1 MATETV
7 IYVSL
12 ALVLLTRIY
21 VFISPPD
28 FLQEHQDPHY
38 QEYHLY
44 RQYHIRK
51 QKKGSPSPA
60 PLSTSTS
67 TSIPTPLNSHH
78 DALLLQATPHAA
90 ENQDVSPLRSTA
102 TTTAVAAAVSCA
114 TTAAVIPTSP
124 STSSL
129 LSTLAQRN
137 ASTATLSPPKE
148 PVPLKPLSNTYASLP
163 PPPPP
168 PSSTNSSSSTEQY
181 ILERFAHHAPHEE
194 LLLVGVGPGT
204 SASSLSSTIG
214 SQAQPRN
221 QVASHPIPR
230 RATAAASSSSLSI
243 ASAVDYTQS
252 AKNRPQ
258 HGSMETTDDDG
269 PVKWSEED
277 EKDEDE
283 EEERTNQN
291 SNTNRNSEPTSR
303 TFGSTMPPT
312 DPPPLSTLVFDT
324 PQHLSPHLG
333 PSSSWTTSP
342 HAHSLENSNGNDENN
357 HNSNNGQHH
366 QQDDFETRIK
376 TLMKTMNLRAL
387 KPPSYLSLP
396 ISEIEY
402 STSATATVTPIT
414 TTKPTVVVAAAAADV
429 ATASKAITAQFD
441 ADPDLQAQ
449 IVALRSRHGGGDD
462 DVDDDSNDSNDSNG
476 RRRRK
481 HSQDLDRALHPLL
494 QQQDMTVVWEAGRW
508 CCLEDNANRLL
519 YVLRKIG
526 WQGHV
531 RVKVLVDRDG
541 DGDGGDGQGE
551 NASGGLSV
559 DGRDKTMYHRRLHNH
574 APLADTALPR
584 PLLSTSVSGPSIV
597 AVTEETWKAAGMME
611 KVQLSAV
618 DDYDMDGNGDEI
630 IAAIAPQ
637 VTPPHATFQASTRKQ
652 EAFRPLQQQQQTWS
666 PPLSSEDA
674 AWVEERGGRAHPLR
688 PRYDQYRH
696 HDGNNKDSNRRRPRR
711 PAGAAVQPKI
721 AAGRSRQSVS
731 HGSLLQA
738 AGSGVLHIGSTMNMD
753 KDKDKDAKTESAL
766 RPEEEEEDHEEKEG
780 KEDVAFRRKQQGSSK
795 LAAPF
800 SSSSSSSTLLK
811 AIQQPG
817 LHDPS
822 WQQQQQQ
829 QQVPHSHR
837 QRSRGGRR
845 WQGRL
850 QQYHHHHRY
859 SLSHQQNHQ
868 HQHHTIATV
877 KPKWWGEGQDTGA
890 DADDEVDLREALDE
904 DGVGSDDDDVLV
916 DEEDEVDEDDHDRT
930 DDEDDDDGDD
940 GNEDDDDNEK
950 ERNEEEG
957 DDIQLRQYHHR
968 RLHPRSQKAYT
979 RFPGIRRSHTFPHSF
994 SHYSYSASSP
1004 AAISTTT
1011 TADNNNNNNNNK
1023 NNNTAM
1029 PSSSSSSDTNRLVPI
1044 SISIPQLSGLLNLG
1058 ILDRPSPQRIGRSS
1072 SSSSNSTNS
1081 NNNND
1086 DDVGEDSSARWS
1098 IDAATTTATTV
1109 VDRKNR
1115 QNGTNQSVADSSS
1128 SAAAAA
1134 GVQAQQQDTAAAAGW
1149 SDSTSWRETNKIGA
1163 DVNAVLV
1170 VGDFTTTPATQPPP
1184 PTAAAAAS
1192 GDTTTAI
1199 YPVPIMMPA
1208 AGTSLT
1214 DSPPSPPYL
1223 PAIGTRTPPPVPSP
1237 LPPFSSFSSVTIEGN
1252 TTRDRSLNLGH
1263 KLPDPSITTSAA
1275 ITNSSMHVSSAT
1287 FSHQHQQLP
1296 RAAPAAAAAEE
1307 EVVAVVVAHEQGSDR
1322 SSPLPPPPPPPPPLY
1337 CREQQQ
1343 RRKGKPRESSSAD
1356 GKITRSTTQRFLRA
1370 PFSPSSP
1377 SAVVEVLC
1385 SSSLS
1390 SSSRSSSSSSSSS
1403 RDVSRNENI
1412 ADALVQEESAPGLA
1426 PRVLPRAELQELQL
1440 EPPTYDSNDD
1450 GQQRQQQRQLNHEHE
1465 HERKR
1470 EQYDYDHR
1478 YRQQQQQQQQH
1489 KKDIRSF
1496 DLEDRRRRE
1505 RVQPTGDSTNSDLD
1519 PAAALAAVA
1528 FPPPP
1533 YFCSQEQDAATT
1545 DQHQHQQHQHQ
1556 QALSFSSALLSPPSS
1571 SFHQSQQQKQ
1581 EHQDE
1586 REEQGEEEENNDHA
1600 LDHELVSSPREGTTW
1615 SLSGEEESLQPQPL
1629 PLLSSEHPMPM
1640 PMPRVV
1646 TPPLTSPRDRRP
1658 RRPRLAD
1665 HGRHDSIPEL
1675 TLPPPVAAVMAADDD
1690 GDDCKSR
1697 DAKPMDGAK
1706 EEEDATV
1713 VPERRDSGHAEC
1725 DGEFVGGRLLIEE

>member
-51 QKKGSPSPA
+51 QKKSSPSPA

-67 TSIPTPLNSHH
+67 TSTPTPLNSHH

-114 TTAAVIPTSP
+114 TTTAVIPTSP

-148 PVPLKPLSNTYASLP
+148 PVPLKPLSNTYASL

-221 QVASHPIPR
+221 HVASHSIPR
-230 RATAAASSSSLSI
+230 RATAAASSSSLSM

-252 AKNRPQ
+252 AKNHPQ
-258 HGSMETTDDDG
+258 HGSMETTDDDS

-277 EKDEDE
+277 EKDEDKD
-283 EEERTNQN
+283 EERTNQN
-291 SNTNRNSEPTSR
+291 SYTNRNSAPTSR
-303 TFGSTMPPT
+303 SFGSTMPPT

-366 QQDDFETRIK
+366 QQDDFEARIK

-414 TTKPTVVVAAAAADV
+414 TTKPTVVAADV

-462 DVDDDSNDSNDSNG
+462 DDDSNDSNDSNG

-541 DGDGGDGQGE
+541 DGDGGGGDGQGE
-551 NASGGLSV
+551 NASSGLRV

-584 PLLSTSVSGPSIV
+584 PLLSTSVGGPSIV

-696 HDGNNKDSNRRRPRR
+696 HDGNNKDGNRRRPRR
-711 PAGAAVQPKI
+711 PAGQPKL
-721 AAGRSRQSVS
+721 AAGRSRQSLS
-731 HGSLLQA
+731 HGSLVQA
-738 AGSGVLHIGSTMNMD
+738 AGSGVLHISSSMNMD
-753 KDKDKDAKTESAL
+753 KDKDANTELAL
-766 RPEEEEEDHEEKEG
+766 RPEEEDEDHERKEG
-780 KEDVAFRRKQQGSSK
+780 KEDVAFRRKQQGSGK
-795 LAAPF
+795 LVAPF
-800 SSSSSSSTLLK
+800 SSSSSSTLLK

-817 LHDPS
+817 FHDPS
-822 WQQQQQQ
+822 WQQQQQ

-859 SLSHQQNHQ
+859 SLSHQQHHQ
-868 HQHHTIATV
+868 QQHHTIATV

-916 DEEDEVDEDDHDRT
+916 DEEDEVDEDDDDRT
-930 DDEDDDDGDD
+930 DDENEDDGDD
-940 GNEDDDDNEK
+940 DNEDDDNEK

-957 DDIQLRQYHHR
+957 DDIQLRQYNHR

-994 SHYSYSASSP
+994 SHYSYSTSSP

-1011 TADNNNNNNNNK
+1011 IENNNNNNNE

-1072 SSSSNSTNS
+1072 SSSSSSNSTNS
-1081 NNNND
+1081 NNND

-1128 SAAAAA
+1128 AAAAA
-1134 GVQAQQQDTAAAAGW
+1134 GVQAQQQDTAAGW
-1149 SDSTSWRETNKIGA
+1149 SDSTSWHETNKIGA

-1170 VGDFTTTPATQPPP
+1170 VGDFTTTPATQPPL
-1184 PTAAAAAS
+1184 PTAAAN

-1199 YPVPIMMPA
+1199 YPVPIMVPA
-1208 AGTSLT
+1208 ARTSST
-1214 DSPPSPPYL
+1214 DSPPPYP

-1237 LPPFSSFSSVTIEGN
+1237 LPPFLSFSSVTIEGN

-1287 FSHQHQQLP
+1287 FSHQHQQPP
-1296 RAAPAAAAAEE
+1296 RAAAAAAAE

-1322 SSPLPPPPPPPPPLY
+1322 SSPLPPPPPPPPLY

-1370 PFSPSSP
+1370 PSSPSSP

-1403 RDVSRNENI
+1403 SGDVSRNENI
-1412 ADALVQEESAPGLA
+1412 ADALVREESVPGLA

-1440 EPPTYDSNDD
+1440 EPPTYDNNDD
-1450 GQQRQQQRQLNHEHE
+1450 GQQQQQQQQRQLNHEHE

-1478 YRQQQQQQQQH
+1478 SRQQQQQQQQH

-1505 RVQPTGDSTNSDLD
+1505 RVQPGDSTNSDLD

-1533 YFCSQEQDAATT
+1533 YLCSQEQDAATT

-1571 SFHQSQQQKQ
+1571 FHQSQQQKQ
-1581 EHQDE
+1581 EHQDG
-1586 REEQGEEEENNDHA
+1586 REEEEEEEENNDRA

-1615 SLSGEEESLQPQPL
+1615 SLLGQEEPLQPL

-1640 PMPRVV
+1640 PMPMPRVV
-1646 TPPLTSPRDRRP
+1646 TSPLTSPRHRRS

-1665 HGRHDSIPEL
+1665 LGRHDSIPEL
-1675 TLPPPVAAVMAADDD
+1675 TLPPPVAAVMAVDDD
-1690 GDDCKSR
+1690 GDDCRSR
-1697 DAKPMDGAK
+1697 VAKPMEGAK

-1725 DGEFVGGRLLIEE
+1725 DDEFVGGRLLIEE